1 MAQQPG
7 ALYEAKP
14 GPWADLF
21 RHGRGVYTV
30 SLSLGIALH
39 ATDTFVVSTV
49 MPTVVAD
56 IGGAAFYAWVVM
68 LYMTASILGA
78 ASGGPVKLMFG
89 ARRGYVAAGLVFLGG
104 TILSASAPSISVLLA
119 GRLFQGFGAGMIVAQ
134 NVALIG
140 ELFPGNLRVRMIA
153 LTSGVWAA
161 AALFGPMIGGVFAE
175 LGWWRGA
182 FWFAVPVILFFTI
195 SAWRY
200 LPDTRPGREVP
211 VSRFPMWRVALLGV
225 GVLAIGATGNIE
237 ALAGRLAAF
246 AVGLALIWLTIRL
259 DRAAENRVLPSR
271 PFSLSGPV
279 GTAYWSFLL
288 IAMAPMTV
296 GIYLP
301 LAYQTIHG
309 LSPLAA
315 GYLGAILAVAWS
327 AAAIFTA
334 MLHGS
339 AVRLAIVGGPTLTAI
354 GLAGVAVTVTDA
366 PVWAIAAFTFVT
378 GTGVG
383 LCMSHLMT
391 WTMALAAPGEESI
404 TASSIHT
411 VRSLG
416 IAIGAAG
423 AGLIA
428 NGAGLGSGVSV
439 ATVSAAIT
447 WVTGV
452 FALAPLAV
460 VGLAILLVWHR
471 ARHGRAPQ
479 DAAHAAAPG
488 E

>member
-1 MAQQPG
+1 MAQHPDTS
-7 ALYEAKP
+7 YSSKP
-14 GPWADLF
+14 GPWGDLL
-21 RHGRGVYTV
+21 RDGRGVYTV

-39 ATDTFVVSTV
+39 ATDTFIVSTV
-49 MPTVVAD
+49 MPTVIAD

-89 ARRGYVAAGLVFLGG
+89 ARRGYAAAGLVFLFG
-104 TILSASAPSISVLLA
+104 TILSASAPTMPVLLA
-119 GRLFQGFGAGMIVAQ
+119 GRLIQGFGAGMIVAQ

-153 LTSGVWAA
+153 VTSTVWAA
-161 AALFGPMIGGVFAE
+161 AALFGPMIGGVFAQI
-175 LGWWRGA
+175 GWWRGA
-182 FWFAVPVILFFTI
+182 FWFAVPIIVFFTV
-195 SAWRY
+195 SAWRAI
-200 LPDTRPGREVP
+200 PDTRPARDV
-211 VSRFPMWRVALLGV
+211 VIARFPIWRVALLGI

-237 ALAGRLAAF
+237 ALATRLAAF
-246 AVGLALIWLTIRL
+246 AFGLALIWLTIRI
-259 DRAAENRVLPSR
+259 DRGAENRVLPSR

-279 GTAYWSFLL
+279 GTAYWAFLL
-288 IAMAPMTV
+288 IATAPMTV

-315 GYLGAILAVAWS
+315 GYLGALLALAWS
-327 AAAIFTA
+327 VAALFTA
-334 MLHGS
+334 MLHGG
-339 AVRLAIVGGPTLTAI
+339 AVRAAMVGGPALSAI
-354 GLAGVAVTVTDA
+354 GLAGVALTITDA
-366 PVWAIAAFTFVT
+366 PVLVIAAFTVVT

-383 LCMSHLMT
+383 LCMSHLMS

-411 VRSLG
+411 IRSLG
-416 IAIGAAG
+416 IAIGAAV

-428 NGAGLGSGVSV
+428 NGAGLGSGVTT
-439 ATVSAAIT
+439 ATVGAAVF

-452 FALAPLAV
+452 FTLAPIGV
-460 VGLAILLVWHR
+460 VGLAILLIWHR
-471 ARHGRAPQ
+471 TRHAAAAQ
-479 DAAHAAAPG
+479 DAAQAAAPG
-488 E
+488 D